1 MSCRQTESNDLR
13 ILFACAIVK
22 KIIKDIKVA
31 IASGFHLFPFR
42 TEKLSPT
49 APMVLPRWESRS
61 LPFLKRV
68 PFWRNLERDFC
79 VFEVQ
84 ELRSVGVQECRSVDD
99 SAACVYSFIR

>member
-1 MSCRQTESNDLR
+1 M
-13 ILFACAIVK
+13 
-22 KIIKDIKVA
+22 A

-61 LPFLKRV
+61 LPFFKRV

-79 VFEVQ
+79 VLEVQ
-84 ELRSVGVQECRSVDD
+84 EFRSKGVETIVLL
-99 SAACVYSFIR
+99 AFIRLFVETLKRLTLNLES